1 MKRLLL
7 FLLFPVWLFPSCN
20 SWLDIVPE
28 EDMTT
33 LSTIFETR
41 SQAEDWLRSCYV
53 FLQDPL
59 PSFSTNEAFIG
70 ADEYVA
76 GDYVRNLGSLAGL
89 SISSGLQNSLT
100 PYGDIWSNKVLSD
113 YGTSFGRNDF
123 YTGINLCNIFIER
136 IDDVYNMEDGEK
148 REWKAEVKALKAY
161 MYFELVRHYGPIVLV
176 PNAVDP
182 NQDIS
187 DLQIPRSHVDTCFA
201 AIVQLCDEAV
211 KDLRSF
217 NQKESS
223 RRTYFNKE
231 AALALKA
238 RALLYQ
244 ASDLFNGNPDYAN
257 FKNKNGEPLFSTEK
271 DIEKWRRA
279 AEAADTA
286 IQVCLM
292 NGKHLVTDQTA
303 STELQSYM
311 LNIENSTACFNYM
324 NDEALL
330 MIKKN
335 SSSNLDAW
343 YFALPDITTDP
354 NNLLPGTCVSPSMK
368 MVEMFYTDNGLPIDQ
383 DPSWNSGSRYT
394 QTEETDPYY
403 TDVVALNEPILMLHT
418 RREPRF
424 YADIAADRCYWRLGR
439 TVEHLYKVEAYQE
452 ETFGLKEN
460 RINST
465 LPQNLSGYWLKK
477 WMSSSAELYN
487 YQSSYRALGDD
498 PFPVI
503 RMAELYLIAAEA
515 WNEYLDAPD
524 ERVYD
529 NIDEVRE
536 RAGIPDVRTSWA
548 MARDKSKVNTK
559 TGMRDII
566 RQEWNIEFAFEG
578 FRYWNLRRWKTAQV
592 ELNEKLYGWNVV
604 GDDFTSFYNNGQGP
618 VIVNSD
624 NRFVAPRDYFYP
636 IRSEETQIS
645 GCVQNPGW

>member
-1 MKRLLL
+1 
-7 FLLFPVWLFPSCN
+7 
-20 SWLDIVPE
+20 
-28 EDMTT
+28 
-33 LSTIFETR
+33 
-41 SQAEDWLRSCYV
+41 
-53 FLQDPL
+53 
-59 PSFSTNEAFIG
+59 
-70 ADEYVA
+70 
-76 GDYVRNLGSLAGL
+76 
-89 SISSGLQNSLT
+89 
-100 PYGDIWSNKVLSD
+100 
-113 YGTSFGRNDF
+113 
-123 YTGINLCNIFIER
+123 
-136 IDDVYNMEDGEK
+136 
-148 REWKAEVKALKAY
+148 
-161 MYFELVRHYGPIVLV
+161 
-176 PNAVDP
+176 
-182 NQDIS
+182 
-187 DLQIPRSHVDTCFA
+187 
-201 AIVQLCDEAV
+201 
-211 KDLRSF
+211 
-217 NQKESS
+217 
-223 RRTYFNKE
+223 
-231 AALALKA
+231 
-238 RALLYQ
+238 
-244 ASDLFNGNPDYAN
+244 
-257 FKNKNGEPLFSTEK
+257 
-271 DIEKWRRA
+271 
-279 AEAADTA
+279 
-286 IQVCLM
+286 
-292 NGKHLVTDQTA
+292 
-303 STELQSYM
+303 
-311 LNIENSTACFNYM
+311 
-324 NDEALL
+324 
-330 MIKKN
+330 
-335 SSSNLDAW
+335 
-343 YFALPDITTDP
+343 
-354 NNLLPGTCVSPSMK
+354 
-368 MVEMFYTDNGLPIDQ
+368 
-383 DPSWNSGSRYT
+383 
-394 QTEETDPYY
+394 
-403 TDVVALNEPILMLHT
+403 MLHT

-439 TVEHLYKVEAYQE
+439 TVDNLYKVEAYRN

-524 ERVYD
+524 DRVYD

-624 NRFVAPRDYFYP
+624 NRFIAPRDYFYP

>member
-1 MKRLLL
+1 MSKMKRLLL
-7 FLLFPVWLFPSCN
+7 VLLFPICVLPGCD

-41 SQAEDWLRSCYV
+41 SQAENWLRSCYV
-53 FLQDPL
+53 FLQEPI
-59 PSFSTNEAFIG
+59 PSFSTNEAFVG

-76 GDYVRNLGSLAGL
+76 GDYANNYSTNYGWLHGL
-89 SISSGLQNSLT
+89 SISSGLQNSLD
-100 PYGDIWSNKVLSD
+100 PYGDIWSKKEGS
-113 YGTSFGRNDF
+113 GRSDF
-123 YTGINLCNIFIER
+123 YAGINLCNIFIER

-161 MYFELVRHYGPIVLV
+161 MYFELVRHYGPIMLV

-182 NQDIS
+182 NQDIR

-201 AIVQLCDEAV
+201 AIVRLCDEAA
-211 KDLRSF
+211 KDLRPF

-257 FKNKNGEPLFSTEK
+257 FVNKNGEPLFSIEK
-271 DIEKWRRA
+271 DKEKWRRA
-279 AEAADTA
+279 AEAADSA
-286 IQVCLM
+286 IQICLI
-292 NGKHLVTDQTA
+292 NGKHLVTGQTA
-303 STELQSYM
+303 ATELQGYM
-311 LNIENSTACFNYM
+311 LNIENSTATFNYT

-330 MIKKN
+330 MIKPN
-335 SSSNLDAW
+335 PQNYEAW
-343 YFALPDITTDP
+343 QFTLPNITTDP
-354 NNLLPGTCVSPSMK
+354 NHLLTGTCISPSMK

-383 DPSWNSGSRYT
+383 DPTYSSGNLYS

-403 TDVVALNEPILMLHT
+403 TDVVALNEPILVLHT
-418 RREPRF
+418 KREPRF

-439 TVEHLYKVEAYQE
+439 TVNHLYKVEAYRE

-460 RINST
+460 RLNST

-477 WMSSSAELYN
+477 WTSSNAELYN
-487 YQSSYRALGDD
+487 YQSSLKALGDK

-529 NIDEVRE
+529 KIDAVRE

-548 MARDKSKVNTK
+548 MARDKGKVSTK
-559 TGMRDII
+559 SGMRDII

-578 FRYWNLRRWKTAQV
+578 FRYWNVRRWKTAQV
-592 ELNEKLYGWNVV
+592 ELNEKLFGWNVV
-604 GDDFTSFYNNGQGP
+604 GDDFTSFYNNGKGP
-618 VIVNSD
+618 VIVDSD

>member
-7 FLLFPVWLFPSCN
+7 VLFFPVFLFAGCN
-20 SWLDIVPE
+20 SFLDIVPE
-28 EDMTT
+28 EDMKT

-41 SQAEDWLRSCYV
+41 TQAEDWLRSCYV
-53 FLQDPL
+53 FLQNPI
-59 PSFSTNEAFIG
+59 PSFSTNEAFMG
-70 ADEYVA
+70 ADEFVA
-76 GDYVRNLGSLAGL
+76 GDYIRNQGIFEGL
-89 SISSGLQNSLT
+89 SIGSGLQNSLD
-100 PYGDIWSNKVLSD
+100 PYGDLWSKKVYT
-113 YGTSFGRNDF
+113 YGRSDF
-123 YTGINLCNIFIER
+123 YAGINLCNIFIER

-161 MYFELVRHYGPIVLV
+161 MYFELVRRYGPIVLV

-187 DLQIPRSHVDTCFA
+187 DLQIPRSHVDTCFK
-201 AIVQLCDEAV
+201 AIVQLCDEAA
-211 KDLRSF
+211 KDLRPF

-244 ASDLFNGNPDYAN
+244 ASDLFNGNPDYVN
-257 FKNKNGEPLFSTEK
+257 FVNKKGEPLFSTEK
-271 DIEKWRRA
+271 DMEKWRRA
-279 AEAADTA
+279 AEAADSA
-286 IQVCLM
+286 IMVCLE

-303 STELQSYM
+303 STELQGYM
-311 LNIENSTACFNYM
+311 LNIENSTACYNYI
-324 NDEALL
+324 NEEALFI
-330 MIKKN
+330 IKPN
-335 SSSNLDAW
+335 PNNTEAW
-343 YFALPDITTDP
+343 YYTLPSTTEDP
-354 NNLLPGTCVSPSMK
+354 THLLVGTCVSPSMK

-383 DPSWNSGSRYT
+383 DPSWNNGNRYA

-403 TDVVALNEPILMLHT
+403 TDVVCLNEPTIVLHT

-424 YADIAADRCYWRLGR
+424 YADIATDRGYWRLGR
-439 TVEHLYKVEAYQE
+439 TVDNLYKVEAYQG
-452 ETFGLKEN
+452 ETFGLKEK
-460 RINST
+460 RLNST

-477 WMSSSAELYN
+477 WSNSSVELYN
-487 YQSSYRALGDD
+487 YSGGLQSMGTSS
-498 PFPVI
+498 FPVI

-524 ERVYD
+524 DRVYD

-548 MARDKSKVNTK
+548 MARDKNKVNTK
-559 TGMRDII
+559 IGMRDII

-604 GDDFTSFYNNGQGP
+604 GDDFNSFYNNGQGP

-636 IRSEETQIS
+636 IRSEENQIS

>member
-7 FLLFPVWLFPSCN
+7 VLLFPVFLFPGCDSF
-20 SWLDIVPE
+20 LDIVPE

-33 LSTIFETR
+33 LNTIFETR

-53 FLQDPL
+53 FLQDPVC
-59 PSFSTNEAFIG
+59 FYENEAFMG
-70 ADEYVA
+70 ADEFVA
-76 GDYVRNLGSLAGL
+76 GDYARNLGVFAGL
-89 SISSGLQNSLT
+89 SISSGLQNSLN
-100 PYGDIWSNKVLSD
+100 PYGDIWSNKD
-113 YGTSFGRNDF
+113 GTERNDY
-123 YTGINLCNIFIER
+123 YTAINLCNIFIEK
-136 IDDVYNMEDGEK
+136 IDQVYNMEDGEK

-161 MYFELVRHYGPIVLV
+161 MYFELVRHYGPIILV
-176 PNAVDP
+176 PDAVDP
-182 NQDIS
+182 NQDIR

-201 AIVQLCDEAV
+201 AIVQLCDEAA
-211 KDLRSF
+211 KDLRPF
-217 NQKESS
+217 NQKEAS
-223 RRTYFNKE
+223 RRCFFNKE

-257 FKNKNGEPLFSTEK
+257 FKNKKGEPLFSTEK
-271 DIEKWRRA
+271 DKEKWRRA
-279 AEAADTA
+279 AEAADSA
-286 IQVCLM
+286 IQVCLI
-292 NGKHLVTDQTA
+292 NGKHLVDNQTA
-303 STELQSYM
+303 GTELQTYM
-311 LNIENSTACFNYM
+311 LNIEYSTAAYNYVS
-324 NDEALL
+324 DEALL
-330 MIKKN
+330 MIKPN
-335 SSSNLDAW
+335 PQLQPAW
-343 YFALPDITTDP
+343 YFTLPNITTDP
-354 NNLLPGTCVSPSMK
+354 NHGLVGTCISPSMK

-383 DPSWNSGSRYT
+383 DPSWNNGNRYA

-403 TDVVALNEPILMLHT
+403 TDVMCLNEPTIVLHT

-424 YADIAADRCYWRLGR
+424 YADIATDRSYWRLGM
-439 TVEHLYKVEAYQE
+439 TVNNLYKVEAYRE

-477 WMSSSAELYN
+477 WSASKAELYN
-487 YQSSYRALGDD
+487 YNSSVNALGDN

-503 RMAELYLIAAEA
+503 RLAELYLAAAEA

-524 ERVYD
+524 DRVYD
-529 NIDEVRE
+529 KIDVVRE

-592 ELNEKLYGWNVV
+592 DLNEKLYGWNVV
-604 GDDFTSFYNNGQGP
+604 GDDFTSFYNNGNGP